1 VEMIFSV
8 TSKRFMKDLLMGVD
22 ENLGGTIQ
30 WALAR
35 DTKKST
41 MWLRMS

>member
-1 VEMIFSV
+1 
-8 TSKRFMKDLLMGVD
+8 MKDLLRGVG
-22 ENLGGTIQ
+22 EKLRGEIQ